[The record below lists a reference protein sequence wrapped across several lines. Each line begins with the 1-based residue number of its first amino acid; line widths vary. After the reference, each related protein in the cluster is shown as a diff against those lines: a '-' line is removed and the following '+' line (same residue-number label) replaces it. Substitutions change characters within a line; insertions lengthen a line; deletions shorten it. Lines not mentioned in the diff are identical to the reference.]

1 MERKSLLVITGSMGA
16 GKSSVLGE
24 ASDILTLRSIRY
36 LAEIV
41 PLKKLVV
48 SR

>member
-24 ASDILTLRSIRY
+24 ASDILAL
-36 LAEIV
+36 
-41 PLKKLVV
+41 
-48 SR
+48 